1 MLPEGIDAVTSRAAR
16 HDLARR
22 LSHLARR
29 LTYDGSD
36 DVDEMMVG
44 SQLEQ
49 LEKVVGGARS
59 AESKKLPYQTSFN
72 SPGRSDAGSVLGS
85 PVSSLFRSRF
95 SDLSASLHRERE
107 AEKEPEDET
116 PSKKGMTGTQAKKV
130 IAEMNKLNE
139 ELSTVVNNLKA
150 RQEESEPCDAAWQHF
165 AETRTREEE
174 LQENDGELQHLR
186 ICLKAV
192 EIQMPPHPDK
202 ELQRCIA
209 TFKDDYQA
217 LKRKRAHRAS
227 MASVRGFDP
236 LQMGTP
242 LR

>member
-1 MLPEGIDAVTSRAAR
+1 MAFPNPGGSISPLRRDLSQMHTMLPEGIDAVTSRAAR

-150 RQEESEPCDAAWQHF
+150 RQEESE
-165 AETRTREEE
+165 
-174 LQENDGELQHLR
+174 
-186 ICLKAV
+186 V
-192 EIQMPPHPDK
+192 
-202 ELQRCIA
+202 
-209 TFKDDYQA
+209 
-217 LKRKRAHRAS
+217 S
-227 MASVRGFDP
+227 GFYGHTNS
-236 LQMGTP
+236 LIFSNCS
-242 LR
+242 